1 MSNKTYD
8 SDLVARSLPEALG
21 CGDLPI
27 INEALAALFT
37 DLRYASTLYQ
47 NKDFSDRAA
56 TLVALEA
63 GWRFLM
69 RFQPARDEQLH
80 LPLINLSSALMALNN
95 NSVATILR
103 PTPTPKGGRAPDAP
117 DRHALIGIV
126 VGTVGRLLW
135 TGMPVREAHKVVA
148 AELLRLG
155 TRPGRGT
162 GRMTARTVKQ
172 WYDRVSA
179 DRPAM
184 CSILAGGSEALK
196 KAQPADL
203 ARIVAVLNANMMLS
217 PEWKSRLDGRPRD
230 DARRFILSSLRES
243 IERRV
248 VSGNA
253 PGPL

>member
-1 MSNKTYD
+1 
-8 SDLVARSLPEALG
+8 
-21 CGDLPI
+21 
-27 INEALAALFT
+27 
-37 DLRYASTLYQ
+37 
-47 NKDFSDRAA
+47 
-56 TLVALEA
+56 
-63 GWRFLM
+63 
-69 RFQPARDEQLH
+69 
-80 LPLINLSSALMALNN
+80 
-95 NSVATILR
+95 
-103 PTPTPKGGRAPDAP
+103 
-117 DRHALIGIV
+117 
-126 VGTVGRLLW
+126 
-135 TGMPVREAHKVVA
+135 
-148 AELLRLG
+148 
-155 TRPGRGT
+155 
-162 GRMTARTVKQ
+162 MTARTVKQ